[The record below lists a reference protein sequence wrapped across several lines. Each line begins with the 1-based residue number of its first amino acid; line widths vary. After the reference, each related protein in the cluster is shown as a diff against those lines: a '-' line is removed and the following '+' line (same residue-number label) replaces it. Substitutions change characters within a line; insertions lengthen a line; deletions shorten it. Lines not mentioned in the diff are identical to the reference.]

1 MRGDGGA
8 CILVVEDNAELRS
21 YLAEAVRLLGYNVT
35 TAESGDLALELLA
48 RNQPQIDLVLTDVVM
63 PGMTGRELG
72 ERAGKMRPDLK
83 VIYLTGYSH
92 RALARDG
99 RLDPRLNVLQK
110 PVTQNELAAR
120 IREVLEAPD
129 GRSRRQTKE

>member
-1 MRGDGGA
+1 
-8 CILVVEDNAELRS
+8 
-21 YLAEAVRLLGYNVT
+21 
-35 TAESGDLALELLA
+35 
-48 RNQPQIDLVLTDVVM
+48 
-63 PGMTGRELG
+63 
-72 ERAGKMRPDLK
+72 MRPDLK

-120 IREVLEAPD
+120 IQDALEVTD
-129 GRSRRQTKE
+129 GRSRRQAEE

>member
-1 MRGDGGA
+1 M
-8 CILVVEDNAELRS
+8 VEDNAELRS
-21 YLAEAVRLLGYNVT
+21 YLAEAVRLLGYTVT
-35 TAESGDLALELLA
+35 TADSGDHALELLA
-48 RNQPQIDLVLTDVVM
+48 RNEPRIDLILTDVIM

-120 IREVLEAPD
+120 IRDALDSTD
-129 GRSRRQTKE
+129 GRRPRRAEE

>member
-1 MRGDGGA
+1 
-8 CILVVEDNAELRS
+8 VVEDNAELRS

-48 RNQPQIDLVLTDVVM
+48 RNEPRIDLILSDVVM

-83 VIYLTGYSH
+83 VIYLERTPINPYH
-92 RALARDG
+92 
-99 RLDPRLNVLQK
+99 
-110 PVTQNELAAR
+110 
-120 IREVLEAPD
+120 IRRP
-129 GRSRRQTKE
+129 